1 MRRKTK
7 SNDGNLPGQI
17 SFNLTASV
25 SAAEEVPKE
34 RGKAAIQEPSQKR
47 RKRNQ
52 VPPIKKEIPEDT
64 YMAAKDLLGENYH
77 INSGILVNRLRISA
91 NLALTIMDKLKDDG
105 LITEDGKKITENKK
119 KWRV

>member
-7 SNDGNLPGQI
+7 RNDGNLPGQI

-25 SAAEEVPKE
+25 CAAEEAPKE
-34 RGKAAIQEPSQKR
+34 KGKAEVQEPSQKR

-52 VPPIKKEIPEDT
+52 IPPMKKEIPEDT
-64 YMAAKDLLGENYH
+64 YRAAKDLLGENYH

-91 NLALTIMDKLKDDG
+91 NLALAIMEKLKEDG
-105 LITEDGKKITENKK
+105 FITEDGKKITEIKK

>member
-1 MRRKTK
+1 MRKKTK

-25 SAAEEVPKE
+25 SAAEEAPKE
-34 RGKAAIQEPSQKR
+34 KGKVEIQEPSQNR

-52 VPPIKKEIPEDT
+52 VPPMEKEIPEDT
-64 YMAAKDLLGENYH
+64 YRAVKDLLGENYH

-91 NLALTIMDKLKDDG
+91 NLALTIMDRLKDDG
-105 LITEDGKKITENKK
+105 LITEDGKKTTENKK